1 MGGNVLRIDSGKKE
15 GNNKSKN
22 KDPSIEKGIRK
33 NLCQKEPLINNGENY
48 PSLFT
53 LFKIK

>member
-33 NLCQKEPLINNGENY
+33 KTCAKKNL
-48 PSLFT
+48 
-53 LFKIK
+53 

>member
-22 KDPSIEKGIRK
+22 RDPSIEKGIRK
-33 NLCQKEPLINNGENY
+33 KPV
-48 PSLFT
+48 PKRTSD
-53 LFKIK
+53 K